1 MAAADKRQQ
10 RQREL
15 AAGAMIDSGEGGVA
29 TMIWTAVADDDGGR
43 EWTTM
48 DKGREPAA
56 KNDGIASA

>member
-1 MAAADKRQQ
+1 
-10 RQREL
+10 
-15 AAGAMIDSGEGGVA
+15 MIDSGEGGVA

-43 EWTTM
+43 ERTTM